1 MLMFS
6 FPHGYQDVR
15 CHTSQ
20 DHVPLTTA
28 TVPVKSKKGKVGL
41 VVKAMFTNLV
51 SMAETLLTKRLKAR
65 KWIAGSES
73 SITAKQLSRNVLCEE
88 LLCL

>member
-1 MLMFS
+1 MLMFI

-20 DHVPLTTA
+20 DHVPLTT
-28 TVPVKSKKGKVGL
+28 TIVPVKSKKGNVGL

-65 KWIAGSES
+65 KWTAGSKS
-73 SITAKQLSRNVLCEE
+73 SITAKLLSRKVLYKEPFCV
-88 LLCL
+88 